1 MRKVIDMMVLF
12 IVIYLLVMIG
22 RWFVLPHLKVFPNI
36 PPSWLWNSVVG
47 VILAICTAI
56 FHYIVIALV
65 IIYIIWIIIKKFVPN
80 FPIPFKK
87 ILLRMPP
94 FRPLERA
101 GILPLIDDVRKILF
115 SVMPLSDRV
124 EKAGRS
130 IGRFLSRSFG
140 FVMGMAGIKVGG
152 VASPSRRQKVS
163 EEDDSALSPAE
174 ELEVQQAY
182 LQCIEESIT
191 PITPEMTTMEKQ
203 KLALTNQQNSVICK
217 LRQLD
222 IQSRIIGDKVEE
234 QLAKSKK
241 RKKKR

>member
-1 MRKVIDMMVLF
+1 MVLF

-36 PPSWLWNSVVG
+36 PPSWLWTSIVG
-47 VILAICTAI
+47 VILAIFTAI
-56 FHYIVIALV
+56 FHYILIALV
-65 IIYIIWIIIKKFVPN
+65 IIYILWIIIKKFVPN

-87 ILLRMPP
+87 ILLRLPP

-115 SVMPLSDRV
+115 SVMPLKDRV

-140 FVMGMAGIKVGG
+140 FVLGMAGIKFDG
-152 VASPSRRQKVS
+152 VSSQPSRRRGGA
-163 EEDDSALSPAE
+163 EDDDSALSPAE
-174 ELEVQQAY
+174 ALEVQEAY

-191 PITPEMTTMEKQ
+191 PITPEMTTVEKQ
-203 KLALTNQQNSVICK
+203 KLGLRNQQNSVICK

-222 IQSRIIGDKVEE
+222 IQARIIGDKVESD
-234 QLAKSKK
+234 LAKARK
-241 RKKKR
+241 RKKKK